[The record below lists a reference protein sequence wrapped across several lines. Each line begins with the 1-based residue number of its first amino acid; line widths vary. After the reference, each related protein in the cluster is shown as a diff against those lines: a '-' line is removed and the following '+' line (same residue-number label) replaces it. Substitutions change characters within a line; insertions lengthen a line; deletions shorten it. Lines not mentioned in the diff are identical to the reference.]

1 MVRPSTAPG
10 QAVEEHPDL
19 SLPPKQAASLFTRGL
34 TSRFPAHRSRLFP
47 MPLSPYKQAIA
58 RIYGARALS
67 YDHSG
72 ENAAWH
78 LGLCDTLL
86 SRAALQEGEQV
97 LDLATGTGTIA
108 LEAARRV
115 GPNGRVVAVDLAPEM
130 LAEAERKAAEQGLS
144 DVIAFQL
151 ADAEDFRSE
160 LRFDHAFCC
169 AALVWMSDMKQ
180 AIAHWHA
187 LLRPGGWLHL
197 QTHSEDAFLA
207 SGVLA
212 EAAAERG
219 IELRFHRP
227 FGGSSKLRAI
237 LAAAGFEAID
247 ILEEPDH
254 VECPV
259 GQVLRNVPQKDSPF
273 PGQEHSPLLNVGDQ
287 EWAAIEG
294 ETCARLEQQSTNGV
308 ILDSRTSLFARARRP
323 ALA

>member
-1 MVRPSTAPG
+1 
-10 QAVEEHPDL
+10 
-19 SLPPKQAASLFTRGL
+19 
-34 TSRFPAHRSRLFP
+34 

-58 RIYGARALS
+58 RIYGARARS

-78 LGLCDTLL
+78 LRLCDTLL
-86 SRAALQEGEQV
+86 SRAALQEGELV

-130 LAEAERKAAEQGLS
+130 LAEATRKAAEQGLS
-144 DVIAFQL
+144 GVIVFQL
-151 ADAEDFRSE
+151 ADAEDVRSE
-160 LRFDHAFCC
+160 LRFDHAVCC
-169 AALVWMSDMKQ
+169 AALVWMSGMQ
-180 AIAHWHA
+180 SAIAHWHT

-212 EAAAERG
+212 EVAAERG

-227 FGGSSKLRAI
+227 FGSSGKLRAI

-254 VECPV
+254 VEVPLA
-259 GQVLRNVPQKDSPF
+259 QVLRSVPQKDSPF
-273 PGQEHSPLLNVGDQ
+273 PGQEPNPLLNVGDE
-287 EWAAIEG
+287 EWAAIEC
-294 ETCARLEQQSTNGV
+294 ETCARLEQQARNGA
-308 ILDSRTSLFARARRP
+308 ILDSRTSLYARARSP
-323 ALA
+323 ALV